1 MAALRRSP
9 HSTFPLHLPDEGG
22 DSCSN
27 KPLHEGS
34 SEAVQS
40 TPSND
45 AAAIVPAEQLQQPS
59 PMTSLFSRVPFLQL
73 GPSSLPFL
81 SRAPFMRQRRRG
93 QPPAVTT
100 SLAPILPQP
109 IPQAGAPRL
118 GPHSLVV
125 KAELAEPPLA
135 SPPPRVED
143 EPSSTLHRVSSD
155 APSRAIIGIVSR

>member
-1 MAALRRSP
+1 MATLRRSP

-22 DSCSN
+22 GSFSN
-27 KPLHEGS
+27 KPFHDEGGKT
-34 SEAVQS
+34 VQS
-40 TPSND
+40 TPQSND
-45 AAAIVPAEQLQQPS
+45 ATIGHAEQQPS

-93 QPPAVTT
+93 QPPADTT
-100 SLAPILPQP
+100 SLAPNLARP

-118 GPHSLVV
+118 GPHSLVA

-135 SPPPRVED
+135 SPQSRVEN
-143 EPSSTLHRVSSD
+143 EPSSTLHRVSSK